1 MNIRNW
7 FRRPPAE
14 QLEPLTTEE
23 LYRAVAEHFPGA
35 TVVPRVDPWRNT
47 AQAVINHEGH
57 RLYVSTVC
65 APWAVREQVKTIR
78 VHHDRR
84 AARTRRR
91 ELMHWVPKEG
101 R

>member
-1 MNIRNW
+1 MNVRNW

-14 QLEPLTTEE
+14 QTEALTLEE
-23 LYRAVAEHFPGA
+23 LYRAVAEYFPGA
-35 TVVPRVDPWRNT
+35 TVVPRVDHWRNT
-47 AQAVINHEGH
+47 AQAVIEYEGRTIH
-57 RLYVSTVC
+57 VVTPC
-65 APWAVREQVKTIR
+65 TPWAVREQIKTIR

-84 AARTRRR
+84 AARNRRR